1 VELDLGAVRA
11 FVTVADDLHFGA
23 AADRLGLT
31 QQAVSKRVAKLEKG
45 LGATL
50 LDRARDGTV
59 LTKDG
64 ATFLPHARAL
74 VTLADQAKA
83 AVRTG
88 PLRVDVL
95 GTRLATT
102 ELIRAFHEANEDVEI
117 HIVTGGKG
125 GRPAREALLRGTV
138 DVAFARVAGELA
150 PQLAHTPACLDP
162 HQVVCGREHPLA
174 GRHQVRLAEL
184 KDSVTWMPGYTPDTE
199 WADLYEELS
208 REFPLTI
215 DIEGPNF
222 GLDHILD
229 TLATSR
235 DRHFLG
241 GEFMRIPWH
250 AGIVRIPIVD
260 PTPAYPWS
268 MLWHRDNHHPAL
280 PRLIEY
286 IETTYKPYDPARH
299 WLPPADRQ
307 VM

>member
-1 VELDLGAVRA
+1 MELDLGAVRA
-11 FVTVADDLHFGA
+11 FVAVADELHFGA

-31 QQAVSKRVAKLEKG
+31 QQAVSKRVAKLEAA

-50 LDRARDGTV
+50 LDRAPTGTV
-59 LTKDG
+59 PTKDG

-74 VTLADQAKA
+74 VALADQAKA

-102 ELIRAFHEANEDVEI
+102 ELIRAFHETNDDVEI
-117 HIVTGGKG
+117 HIVTGGTG
-125 GRPAREALLRGTV
+125 GRTAREALLRGTI
-138 DVAFARVAGELA
+138 DAAFARVAGELA

-162 HQVVCGREHPLA
+162 HQLVCGRGHPLA
-174 GRHQVRLAEL
+174 TRPEVRLAEL
-184 KDSVTWMPGYTPDTE
+184 TDSVTWLPGYNPDTE
-199 WADLYEELS
+199 WADLYEEMR

-215 DIEGPNF
+215 DTGGPNF
-222 GLDHILD
+222 GLDHLLD
-229 TLATSR
+229 TVAASEN
-235 DRHFLG
+235 RHFFG

-260 PTPAYPWS
+260 PTPVYPWS
-268 MLWHRDNHHPAL
+268 MVWHRDNRHPAL

-286 IETTYKPYDPARH
+286 VETTYEPYDPTRH
-299 WLPPADRQ
+299 WLPRADRQ